1 MTLTRR
7 DLARGA
13 AAAAGAGA
21 LAPAALAPAVARAQ
35 SYVDMAALSWA
46 DFDRRA
52 VSGILN
58 QADPV
63 ALPGYRLGFVVR
75 NGINAI
81 TTGGR
86 AQSQT
91 DVELGGLTLELARS
105 IADEALADFTA
116 QVQATGRPVIGIEEV
131 RAQPAYRELRLAPVP
146 WTGRIPADART
157 FAYVPPNGRDLFFI
171 NLDVPNDQGPFG
183 LANGRAFNRICAGLG
198 AICATP
204 TLVIDFAE
212 LARSGGGAW
221 SNNAST
227 SSRPGLFMPEM
238 VTGGLFHFGRNAM
251 AGGGNR
257 SGLQKR
263 VRLGQAGQMV
273 QTSQFDNQAE
283 VAWWNSAAATGTQ
296 GPGAPNSYS
305 MAGYR
310 YQIDPPAFRQAVLTG
325 ARALNRALAQALSEN
340 RPRR

>member
-1 MTLTRR
+1 MKLTRR
-7 DLARGA
+7 DVTQGA
-13 AAAAGAGA
+13 AVAAMAAATGAGA
-21 LAPAALAPAVARAQ
+21 AHAQ
-35 SYVDMAALSWA
+35 SYTAADALSWA

-86 AQSQT
+86 AMAQT
-91 DVELGGLTLELARS
+91 DVELAGLDLAAARA

-116 QVQATGRPVIGIEEV
+116 QVTATGRPVIGIDEI
-131 RAQPAYRELRLAPVP
+131 RAQPAYRDLKLAPVP

-157 FAYVPPNGRDLFFI
+157 FAYVAPTNRDLFFI
-171 NLDVPNDQGPFG
+171 NLDVPNDQGAFG
-183 LANGRAFNRICAGLG
+183 LTNPRAYNKICAGLG
-198 AICATP
+198 AIAATP

-212 LARSGGGAW
+212 LTRSGGGAW
-221 SNNAST
+221 SGDAST
-227 SSRPGLFMPEM
+227 GARPGLFIAEI
-238 VTGGLFHFGRNAM
+238 VSGGLFHFGRNAL

-257 SGLQKR
+257 TGLQKR
-263 VRLGQAGQMV
+263 VRLGDAGQLV
-273 QTSQFDNQAE
+273 QTSSANNQAE
-283 VAWWNSAAATGTQ
+283 IAWWNSSAAMGTQ
-296 GPGAPNSYS
+296 GPGSPNSYN

-310 YQIDPPAFRQAVLTG
+310 YQIDPAAFRERVLAG
-325 ARALNRALAQALSEN
+325 ARALNRALAQALAES